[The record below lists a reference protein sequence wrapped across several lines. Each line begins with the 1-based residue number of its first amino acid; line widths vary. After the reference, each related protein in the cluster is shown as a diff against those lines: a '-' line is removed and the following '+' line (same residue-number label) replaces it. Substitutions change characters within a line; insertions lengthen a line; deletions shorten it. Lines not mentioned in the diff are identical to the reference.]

1 MQVPESD
8 FKVLVRCFTFN
19 HSKFI
24 ETTMDGFVMQ
34 QTDFSYVC
42 CIVDDCS
49 TDGEQ
54 EVILSYINN
63 QFDTIQQRETEDAT
77 ILFARHKSNKNCSFE
92 VHFLKYNHYS
102 SRKPKA
108 PYLAHWKAQVKYE
121 SLCEGDD
128 YWIDPRKL
136 QRQYEFMES
145 NPDYILC
152 GTNGIVLWDLGQKAP
167 TYFCKR
173 FKDQELSAQD
183 IIGKW
188 CMPTASLFFRIC
200 LYERLSDFK
209 CQIYSGDLKLL
220 LTAMANGR
228 IWIFGFAS
236 VVYRRNQSET
246 GITNMVNRKK
256 DHSTFYFDNIAK
268 LYSEYDRYTNGRYS
282 EVINRYLKQCNQ
294 LRRMAK
300 IKKYI
305 GILSILVYPQ
315 TAYKMIFMNKLKN
328 LVWSNDSFKFF
339 S

>member
-108 PYLAHWKAQVKYE
+108 PYLAHWKENTLYE
-121 SLCEGDD
+121 ALCEGDD
-128 YWIDPRKL
+128 YWIDTFKL
-136 QRQYEFMES
+136 QMQVDFLD
-145 NPDYILC
+145 NHPDYSLC
-152 GTNGIVLWDLGQKAP
+152 FTGSKVISSEESLENTLYQNLEEREYSANEIFENWVVPTATVIYRNTVIRKKHKDFLLGDIVL
-167 TYFCKR
+167 F
-173 FKDQELSAQD
+173 LSA
-183 IIGKW
+183 
-188 CMPTASLFFRIC
+188 AE
-200 LYERLSDFK
+200 Y
-209 CQIYSGDLKLL
+209 
-220 LTAMANGR
+220 GR
-228 IWIFGFAS
+228 IWRLDKQTA
-236 VVYRRNQSET
+236 VYRRSHSGMTFAQE
-246 GITNMVNRKK
+246 KK
-256 DHSTFYFDNIAK
+256 DPIRFIRHYERIKESFPQ
-268 LYSEYDRYTNGRYS
+268 LDRQLCDKFISLAYAGRCS
-282 EVINRYLKQCNQ
+282 YL
-294 LRRMAK
+294 L
-300 IKKYI
+300 KKYRI
-305 GILSILVYPQ
+305 IAFFILYIKSFCKYRITFIRSFHGLLVKKI
-315 TAYKMIFMNKLKN
+315 T
-328 LVWSNDSFKFF
+328 S
-339 S
+339 